1 MHLGAYE
8 ILALVGAGGMG
19 EVYRARDT
27 RLDRTVAI
35 KVLAA
40 SLTGDPQLRER
51 FDREARAIS
60 SLNHPHICTL
70 YDVGHHDPSP
80 GSGRAAVDF
89 LVLEYLEGETLAE
102 RLGPSGRSD
111 HLREGYGGRPLQPLA
126 PEEALRI
133 GIEICDAL
141 DKAHGSGIVHR
152 DLKPANVFLVS
163 KGRSSDRP
171 IAKLLDFGLA
181 KSAAPVV
188 AASGLS
194 MLPTTPPNLTAQGTI
209 LGTFQYMAPEQIE
222 GLEADARTDIF
233 AFGALLFEMLTG
245 RPAFEGKTRASLLG
259 AILKDEPPPVSR
271 VQPVAPAT
279 LDRIIS
285 TCLAKDPD
293 DRYQSARDLLRDLK
307 WVASGSSD
315 GSGARTVT
323 PSARSTR
330 VAWLVAALSTIALIA
345 TAVIA
350 LRRTREVTSPAVPAQ
365 FTIVAPENMLFGGPR
380 AGGTGIATQLAV
392 SPDGRNI
399 VFVAGTTSTY
409 QIWLRPIA
417 GLAAR
422 PIPGTEDGAF
432 PFWSPDSRFI
442 GFFAAG
448 KLKKVQITGG
458 PPIVLCDAPLGR
470 GGSWSRENVILFAT
484 TSFERNGLQ
493 RVSSAGGTP
502 TVVTTVDPANRED
515 THRWPHFL
523 PDGRH
528 FFYTASTGTC
538 CPASKPGTIRI
549 GSLDPADPTITL
561 LQAESSVSY
570 ASRHLLYARDGTLI
584 ALPFDPEARQ
594 PTGDAFPL
602 AERVGWEGSRYV
614 SASVSENGTLV
625 YGQGSS
631 LGAQQL
637 TWFDR
642 AGRILGT
649 LGEAAPYIN
658 LALSPDE
665 RRVAVAM
672 GTGSPQNVDI
682 WIIDIARNVRSRLTV
697 DPGTDVSPLWSPDG
711 TRIAFQGS
719 RAGKAISL
727 RQISSDGTGADELLL
742 EGSGNFTM
750 TPSDWS
756 KDGRFIAYAPR
767 SGGQSDI
774 WVLPLFGDRKPFP
787 LTRTPFRE
795 SSAAFSPDGRWI
807 AYTTDEDGRNNVYV
821 QPFPGPGA
829 KYPVSRDGGFQPV
842 WRADGKELFYVAA
855 DVSLTAVPID
865 PTSQIP
871 AGPPQ
876 ALFQFRSG
884 APQFDASQLY
894 AVTKDGK
901 RFLVNARSGQTSQSP
916 LTVVVNW
923 PATIQK

>member
-8 ILALVGAGGMG
+8 VLALVGAGGMG

-80 GSGRAAVDF
+80 GSGQAAVDF

-102 RLGPSGRSD
+102 RLGRSA
-111 HLREGYGGRPLQPLA
+111 GRPLPV
-126 PEEALRI
+126 P
-133 GIEICDAL
+133 DAL
-141 DKAHGSGIVHR
+141 DIATQIADALDQAHRSGIVHR
-152 DLKPANVFLVS
+152 DLKPANVFLVG

-245 RPAFEGKTRASLLG
+245 RAAFEGKTRASLLG

-271 VQPVAPAT
+271 VRPVAPAT

-315 GSGARTVT
+315 GAGARAAAA
-323 PSARSTR
+323 PARSTR

-350 LRRTREVTSPAVPAQ
+350 LRRTREVTSAAPTQFAIVP
-365 FTIVAPENMLFGGPR
+365 PENTSLGGPR
-380 AGGTGIATQLAV
+380 AGGTGIAAQVAV
-392 SPDGRNI
+392 SPDGRNV
-399 VFVAGTTSTY
+399 VFVAGTGSTY
-409 QIWLRPIA
+409 QIWLRPVASLAPRAIA
-417 GLAAR
+417 
-422 PIPGTEDGAF
+422 GTEDGAF

-442 GFFAAG
+442 GFFAGG
-448 KLKKVQITGG
+448 KLKKVQIAGG

-484 TSFERNGLQ
+484 SSAARNGLQ

-502 TVVTTVDPANRED
+502 AVVTTVDAANRED
-515 THRWPHFL
+515 SHRWPHFL

-528 FFYTASTGTC
+528 FLYTASTGTC
-538 CPASKPGTIRI
+538 CPASKPATIKI
-549 GSLDPADPTITL
+549 GSLDPADGAITL

-570 ASRHLLYARDGTLI
+570 ASGHLLFARDGTLM
-584 ALPFDPEARQ
+584 AQPFDPDARQ
-594 PTGDAFPL
+594 PKGDAFPL
-602 AERVGWEGSRYV
+602 VEHVSWEGSRYV
-614 SASVSENGTLV
+614 GASASENGTLV
-625 YGQGSS
+625 YGLGGW

-642 AGRILGT
+642 AGRVLGT

-665 RRVAVAM
+665 RRVAVALR
-672 GTGSPQNVDI
+672 TGSPENVDI
-682 WIIDIARNVRSRLTV
+682 WIIDVARSVRSRLTF
-697 DPGTDVSPLWSPDG
+697 DPGTDGWPLWSPDG
-711 TRIAFQGS
+711 TRIAFQAS
-719 RAGKAISL
+719 RAGQAISL
-727 RQISSDGTGADELLL
+727 RQISSDGTGADASLLD
-742 EGSGNFTM
+742 GPGNFTI

-756 KDGRFIAYAPR
+756 ADGRFIAYAPR
-767 SGGQSDI
+767 SAGQSDI

-787 LTRTPFRE
+787 LTQTPFRE

-807 AYTTDEDGRNNVYV
+807 AYTSDEDGRNNVYV

-829 KYPVSRDGGFQPV
+829 KYPVSRNGGYQPI
-842 WRADGKELFYVAA
+842 WRADGKELFYVAP
-855 DVSLTAVPID
+855 DMSMTAVPID
-865 PTSQIP
+865 S
-871 AGPPQ
+871 AGQFHAGQPQ

-884 APQFDASQLY
+884 APALDGSQVY

-901 RFLVNARSGQTSQSP
+901 RFLVNARPAEISAAP